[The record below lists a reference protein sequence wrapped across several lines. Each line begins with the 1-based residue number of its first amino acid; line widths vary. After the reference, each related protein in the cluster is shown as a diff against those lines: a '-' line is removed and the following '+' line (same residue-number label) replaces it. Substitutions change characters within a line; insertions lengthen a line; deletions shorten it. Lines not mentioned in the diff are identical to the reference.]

1 MRRVHF
7 SIAGLMAVMVPIAL
21 GLAALH
27 EATQVWVNIV
37 FKLVV
42 AALLTAT
49 YQAKRHK
56 GFAGVWWAGFAS
68 FGWAHLVLGL
78 IGMPWGQHYGI
89 SPDLVTQEVTG
100 RLARTGRGRAI
111 SCSPLAQHLLQYL
124 RVNSRLRDCSGV
136 SGRRTEWGQHSQWLE
151 GKTHS
156 RSTKVPPYHRR
167 KIEGFLDPRRRNA

>member
-7 SIAGLMAVMVPIAL
+7 SIAGLMAIMIPIAL

-37 FKLVV
+37 FNLVV

-49 YQAKRHK
+49 YKAKCQK
-56 GFAGVWWAGFAS
+56 GFSGVWWAGFAS

-100 RLARTGRGRAI
+100 RLA
-111 SCSPLAQHLLQYL
+111 SLLQPD
-124 RVNSRLRDCSGV
+124 NSAAAVQSWTAKFLVVHCVSSLLFGLLGGVLFGLFASRDRAS
-136 SGRRTEWGQHSQWLE
+136 E
-151 GKTHS
+151 
-156 RSTKVPPYHRR
+156 
-167 KIEGFLDPRRRNA
+167 A